1 MIANLAKI
9 NLFRNQSKLYSNK
22 VRLASETTSTVIA
35 TEEDEEGNPVSTG
48 TPEVI
53 ITLSTHWEGLGS
65 IQYVRPRI
73 QKAIAAEN
81 QGMVEDPISL
91 VAYLPYEAMPEES
104 MMVVDV
110 DGVVGSAGRAY
121 IQSRKPAN
129 VGGLA
134 VYWELYLGLGVND

>member
-9 NLFRNQSKLYSNK
+9 NLTRNQHKLYSNRI
-22 VRLASETTSTVIA
+22 RLASESTSTVIVS
-35 TEEDEEGNPVSTG
+35 EDDGEGNMVSTG
-48 TPEVI
+48 TPEVV
-53 ITLSTHWEGLGS
+53 ITLTNHWEGLGS

-91 VAYLPYEAMPEES
+91 VAYLPYDALPEES

-129 VGGLA
+129 VGGLN